1 MVEPSHLLAWAA
13 WGAGS
18 LRGWL
23 RWASQ
28 HTGLPVIVVAAVAL
42 VGSWHV
48 FKRTARFAVEVVV
61 AAVLLLAATRLGL
74 LRW

>member
-1 MVEPSHLLAWAA
+1 MIDSTHLLAWAA
-13 WGAGS
+13 WCAGG

-61 AAVLLLAATRLGL
+61 AALLLLAATRLGL